1 MVWTRRFWLKL
12 QNLFRRGRS
21 AQRLDDEMQFHL
33 DQQTAENVAA
43 GMSPAEA
50 RYTAM
55 RKFGNPTYLK
65 EETRDTWGWTR
76 LEQIAQ
82 DFRYG
87 LRSLRKGPGFS
98 AIAILSLALGIMAT
112 TAMYSV
118 IYGVVLDPFPYK
130 DVDSLMSVKV
140 WSPDS
145 TRFRLGYTVDQF
157 LEIAERNS
165 IFQGTIASTI
175 SDVEWINEGE
185 PKRLRGN
192 IGTMNTFDVMGVPPL
207 IGRTP
212 TQADS
217 APGAPAVAVLGYK
230 FWMKQFGGDPSVL
243 GRSMRLN
250 DTVRTVIGVMPPRF
264 MWRGADVYLPIV
276 FRRGEFLE
284 GVHYVHLLGRLKPGV
299 TEAQAETDLRP
310 IIADLKQREPAAFP
324 DQWRVGLLSFKE
336 SFPSGLREVLWI
348 LFGAVGMLLLIAC
361 ANVSNLLL
369 SRAATRQ
376 REIALRAS
384 LGATRGRLVRQ
395 LLTESVLL
403 SILGGALGAA
413 LAFGALRVILSMVPP
428 DSIPDEA
435 KVAIDRPVLLFT
447 LCISFVTALLF
458 GLAPALH
465 ASRTQLVTAL
475 KESARGAGAGF
486 HRISA
491 SGGLVVVEVALSL
504 VLVVGATLMMR
515 TVMAIENQ
523 NLGIR
528 TDRLLTLRVPL
539 SPQRDADA
547 SHRIIFFK
555 ELLRRVEGLPGVAS
569 ASLSGGM
576 PPFFA
581 GMEAPV
587 QIPGETQMDTRPVL
601 IDEISR
607 DYMKVFGIGLLEGR
621 LFTDVDMAVA
631 GGQWAIVNQSFVR
644 RYFPASAPLGRVVRV
659 PRLSSELHL
668 ADDTF
673 QIVGVVNDAVN
684 RGLTRE
690 IAPELY
696 FPYSM
701 TGDADFL
708 AVLTNTDPAALAK
721 AVSEQMYAIDPD
733 QPVTDVRTM
742 SSLLNDWEYSG
753 PRFSVVLLG
762 IFAALGL
769 ILAVVGV
776 YGVVSNAVAQRTHEI
791 GVRKALGAGSG
802 DVLRLVFRF
811 GARFILPGIAI
822 GLAAS
827 IAAARLLA
835 SQLWH
840 VSPHDPVA
848 LVSVVV
854 LLLAVGFLA
863 CWVPAR
869 RAMRVDPIVAL
880 RYE

>member
-1 MVWTRRFWLKL
+1 MTWPRRFWLRL
-12 QNLFRRGRS
+12 QTLVRRNRGTK
-21 AQRLDDEMQFHL
+21 RLNDEIQFHL
-33 DQQTAENVAA
+33 DQQIAENRLS
-43 GMSPAEA
+43 GMNPEQA
-50 RYTAM
+50 RYAAM
-55 RKFGNPTYLK
+55 RAFGNPTLFM
-65 EETRDTWGWTR
+65 EEARDTWGWSW

-98 AIAILSLALGIMAT
+98 AVAILSLALGIMAT
-112 TAMYSV
+112 AAMYSV
-118 IYGVVLDPFPYK
+118 IYGVVLNPFPYR

-145 TRFRLGYTVDQF
+145 SRWRFNYTVDQF

-165 IFQGTIASTI
+165 IFQGTIASTV
-175 SDVEWINEGE
+175 SDVVWTSEGE

-192 IGTMNTFDVMGVPPL
+192 VCTMNTFEVMGVPPL
-207 IGRTP
+207 LGRTP
-212 TQADS
+212 VAADS
-217 APGAPAVAVLGYK
+217 APGAPPVAVLGYK
-230 FWMKQFGGDPSVL
+230 FWMQQFGGDRSVL
-243 GRSMRLN
+243 GRTMRLN

-264 MWRGADVYLPIV
+264 MWRGADVYVPIV
-276 FRRGEFLE
+276 FHRGEFLE

-310 IIADLKQREPAAFP
+310 VIADLKQREPAAFP
-324 DQWRVGLLSFKE
+324 DKWRVGLLSFKE
-336 SFPSGLREVLWI
+336 SFPSGLREILWI
-348 LFGAVGMLLLIAC
+348 LFGSVGMLLLIAC

-403 SILGGALGAA
+403 STLGGIIGAA
-413 LAFGALRVILSMVPP
+413 LAFGALRVILAMVPP

-447 LCISFVTALLF
+447 LGVSFVTALLF

-486 HRISA
+486 RRISA

-515 TVMAIENQ
+515 TVMAIEDQ
-523 NLGIR
+523 NLGMR
-528 TDRLLTLRVPL
+528 TDHLLTIRVPL
-539 SPQRDADA
+539 SPQRYADA
-547 SHRIIFFK
+547 PHRITFFK
-555 ELLRRVEGLPGVAS
+555 ELLRRAEALPGVES
-569 ASLSGGM
+569 AAMSIGMHPFFGGM
-576 PPFFA
+576 
-581 GMEAPV
+581 ETPV
-587 QIPGETQMDTRPVL
+587 EISGASQVDTRPVV
-601 IDEISR
+601 IHAVSR
-607 DYMKVFGIGLLEGR
+607 DYLKVFGIALLEGR
-621 LFTDVDMAVA
+621 PFSDTDMAS
-631 GGQWAIVNQSFVR
+631 GGHWAIVNQSFVR
-644 RYFPASAPLGRVVRV
+644 RYFPSTAPLGRIVRV
-659 PRLSSELHL
+659 PRLSGDLHL

-673 QIVGVVNDAVN
+673 QIVGVVNDVLN

-696 FPYSM
+696 LPYTL

-708 AVLTNTDPAALAK
+708 VVLTNTDPASLAK
-721 AVSEQMYAIDPD
+721 PVAEQVYVLDPD

-742 SSLLNDWEYSG
+742 NSLLNDYEYSG
-753 PRFSVVLLG
+753 PRFSVVLLAV
-762 IFAALGL
+762 FAALGL
-769 ILAVVGV
+769 TLAVVGV

-791 GVRKALGAGSG
+791 GVRKALGAGSS
-802 DVLRLVFRF
+802 DVLRLIFRF

-827 IAAARLLA
+827 IAAARVLR

>member
-1 MVWTRRFWLKL
+1 MLWIRRFLLRL
-12 QNLFRRGRS
+12 QTLFRRHRS
-21 AQRLDDEMQFHL
+21 AQRLNDEIQFHL
-33 DQQTAENVAA
+33 DQQVAENLAA
-43 GMSPAEA
+43 GMSSKEA
-50 RYTAM
+50 RHSAM
-55 RKFGNPTYLK
+55 RTFGNPTVLK

-76 LEQIAQ
+76 LQQIGQ

-87 LRSLRKGPGFS
+87 LRSLRQGPGFS
-98 AIAILSLALGIMAT
+98 AVAILSLALGIMAA

-118 IYGVVLDPFPYK
+118 IYGVVLNPFPYR

-145 TRFRLGYTVDQF
+145 SRWRTYYTVDQF
-157 LEIAERNS
+157 MEIAERNT
-165 IFQGTIASTI
+165 IFQGTIASTV
-175 SDVEWINEGE
+175 SDVVWTSERE
-185 PKRLRGN
+185 PQRLRGN
-192 IGTMNTFDVMGVPPL
+192 VCTMNTFDVMGVPPL
-207 IGRTP
+207 IGRT
-212 TQADS
+212 TAKADS
-217 APGAPAVAVLGYK
+217 APGAPPVAVLGYK
-230 FWMKQFGGDPSVL
+230 FWMKQFGGDPGVL

-250 DTVRTVIGVMPPRF
+250 DTVRTVIGVMPSRF
-264 MWRGADVYLPIV
+264 MWRGADVYVPIV
-276 FRRGEFLE
+276 FHRGEFLE
-284 GVHYVHLLGRLKPGV
+284 GVHYVHLLGRLKPGA
-299 TEAQAETDLRP
+299 TEAQAEADLRP
-310 IIADLKQREPAAFP
+310 IVADLKQREPAAFP
-324 DQWRVGLLSFKE
+324 EKWRVGLLSFKE
-336 SFPSGLREVLWI
+336 TFPSGLREVLWI
-348 LFGAVGMLLLIAC
+348 LFGAVAMLLLIAC

-384 LGATRGRLVRQ
+384 LGATRGRLIRQ

-403 SILGGALGAA
+403 STLGGVLGAA
-413 LAFGALRVILSMVPP
+413 LAFGALRLILSMVPP

-447 LCISFVTALLF
+447 LSVSFVTALLF

-465 ASRTQLVTAL
+465 ASRAQLITAL

-486 HRISA
+486 RRISA
-491 SGGLVVVEVALSL
+491 SGGLVVVEVAMSL
-504 VLVVGATLMMR
+504 VLVVGAALMMR

-528 TDRLLTLRVPL
+528 TDHMLTIRVPL
-539 SPQRDADA
+539 SPQRYPDAP
-547 SHRIIFFK
+547 HRITFFR
-555 ELLRRVEGLPGVAS
+555 ELLPRVEGLPGVAS
-569 ASLSGGM
+569 AAIGTGM
-576 PPFFA
+576 HPFFA

-587 QIPGETQMDTRPVL
+587 EIPGGPQMDMRPVL
-601 IDEISR
+601 LREVSR
-607 DYMKVFGIGLLEGR
+607 DYMRVFGIALMEGR
-621 LFTDVDMAVA
+621 LFSDADMAA
-631 GGQWAIVNQSFVR
+631 ASQWAIVNQSFVH
-644 RYFPASAPLGRVVRV
+644 RYFPSSAPLGRIVRV

-673 QIVGVVNDAVN
+673 QIVGVVNDVIN

-696 FPYSM
+696 LPYTIS
-701 TGDADFL
+701 GDADFL
-708 AVLTNTDPAALAK
+708 MVLTNTDPAALSKTVA
-721 AVSEQMYAIDPD
+721 AQVYALDPD
-733 QPVTDVRTM
+733 QPVTDVRTL

-753 PRFSVVLLG
+753 PRFSVVLLAV
-762 IFAALGL
+762 FAALGL
-769 ILAVVGV
+769 TLAVVGV

-791 GVRKALGAGSG
+791 GVRKALGADSG
-802 DVLRLVFRF
+802 DVFRLVFRF

-827 IAAARLLA
+827 IAAARVLG

-848 LVSVVV
+848 LVSVVI

>member
-1 MVWTRRFWLKL
+1 MVWIRRFWLRL
-12 QNLFRRGRS
+12 QTLLRRNRS
-21 AQRLDDEMQFHL
+21 TQRLNDELQFHL
-33 DQQTAENVAA
+33 DQQIAENLAT
-43 GMSPAEA
+43 GMSREEA
-50 RYTAM
+50 RHSAM
-55 RKFGNPTYLK
+55 RAFGNPTYLK
-65 EETRDTWGWTR
+65 EETRNTWGWTR
-76 LEQIAQ
+76 LEQFGQ

-87 LRSLRKGPGFS
+87 LRSLRKGPSFS
-98 AIAILSLALGIMAT
+98 AVAILSLALGIMAT

-118 IYGVVLDPFPYK
+118 IYGVVLNPFPYR
-130 DVDSLMSVKV
+130 DVEGLMSVKV

-145 TRFRLGYTVDQF
+145 SRWRFNYTVDQF
-157 LEIAERNS
+157 LEVAERNS
-165 IFQGTIASTI
+165 IFQGTIASTV
-175 SDVEWINEGE
+175 SDVVWTSERE

-192 IGTMNTFDVMGVPPL
+192 ICTMNTFDVMGVPPL
-207 IGRTP
+207 LGRTP
-212 TQADS
+212 TAADS
-217 APGAPAVAVLGYK
+217 APGATPIAVLGYK
-230 FWMKQFGGDPSVL
+230 FWTQQFGGDPGVL

-264 MWRGADVYLPIV
+264 KWRGADVYGPLG
-276 FRRGEFLE
+276 FQRGEFLE

-299 TEAQAETDLRP
+299 TEAQAEADLRP
-310 IIADLKQREPAAFP
+310 IVADLKQRDPAAFP
-324 DQWRVGLLSFKE
+324 DKWRVGLLSFKE
-336 SFPSGLREVLWI
+336 TFRSGLGEILWI

-403 SILGGALGAA
+403 SILGGVLGVG
-413 LAFGALRVILSMVPP
+413 LAFGALRVILAMVPP

-435 KVAIDRPVLLFT
+435 KVAIDQPVLLFT
-447 LCISFVTALLF
+447 LAVSFVTALLF

-486 HRISA
+486 RRISA

-504 VLVVGATLMMR
+504 VLVVGATLMIR

-523 NLGIR
+523 NLGMR
-528 TDRLLTLRVPL
+528 TDRLLTIRVPL
-539 SPQRDADA
+539 SPQKYPDAP
-547 SHRIIFFK
+547 HRITFFR
-555 ELLRRVEGLPGVAS
+555 ELLRRVEALPGVES
-569 ASLSGGM
+569 ASMSMGMHPFFGGM
-576 PPFFA
+576 
-581 GMEAPV
+581 ETPV
-587 QIPGETQMDTRPVL
+587 DIPSSSQMDTRPVV
-601 IDEISR
+601 IYAVSR
-607 DYMKVFGIGLLEGR
+607 DYLKVFGIGLMEGR
-621 LFTDVDMAVA
+621 PFSDADMNGA
-631 GGQWAIVNQSFVR
+631 GQWAIANQSFVR
-644 RYFPASAPLGRVVRV
+644 RYFPASEPLGRTVRV
-659 PRLSSELHL
+659 PRMRTDLHL
-668 ADDTF
+668 ANDAF
-673 QIVGVVNDAVN
+673 QIVGVVNDVMN

-696 FPYSM
+696 LPYSI

-708 AVLTNTDPAALAK
+708 SVLTNTEPAALAK
-721 AVSEQMYAIDPD
+721 PVAAQVYAIDPD

-762 IFAALGL
+762 IFATLGL
-769 ILAVVGV
+769 ILAIVGV
-776 YGVVSNAVAQRTHEI
+776 YGVVSNAVARRTHEI
-791 GVRKALGAGSG
+791 GVRKALGADSG

-822 GLAAS
+822 GLATS
-827 IAAARLLA
+827 LAAARVLGN
-835 SQLWH
+835 QLWH

-863 CWVPAR
+863 CWIPAR

>member
-1 MVWTRRFWLKL
+1 MVWPQRFWLKL
-12 QNLFRRGRS
+12 QSLFRRNRS
-21 AQRLDDEMQFHL
+21 TQRLNDELQFHL
-33 DQQTAENVAA
+33 DQQIAENVAA
-43 GMSPAEA
+43 GMSPDEA
-50 RYTAM
+50 RYAAM
-55 RKFGNPTYLK
+55 RTFGNPTYLK
-65 EETRDTWGWTR
+65 EETRDTWGWSR
-76 LEQIAQ
+76 LEQIGQ

-98 AIAILSLALGIMAT
+98 AVAILSLALGIMAT

-118 IYGVVLDPFPYK
+118 IYGVVLNPFPYR

-145 TRFRLGYTVDQF
+145 SRWRVYYTVDQF
-157 LEIAERNS
+157 LEIAGRNS
-165 IFQGTIASTI
+165 IFQGTIASTV
-175 SDVEWINEGE
+175 SDVVWTGEGE

-192 IGTMNTFDVMGVPPL
+192 VGTMNTFDVMGVPPL

-212 TQADS
+212 TAADS
-217 APGAPAVAVLGYK
+217 APGAPPVAVLGYK
-230 FWMKQFGGDPSVL
+230 FWIRQFGGDPSVL

-264 MWRGADVYLPIV
+264 MWRGADVYVPIV

-324 DQWRVGLLSFKE
+324 EKWRVGLLSFKE
-336 SFPSGLREVLWI
+336 TFRSGLGEVLWI

-403 SILGGALGAA
+403 STLGGVLGAA
-413 LAFGALRVILSMVPP
+413 LAFGALRVILAMVPP

-447 LCISFVTALLF
+447 LCVSLATALLF

-475 KESARGAGAGF
+475 KESAQGAGAGF
-486 HRISA
+486 RRISA
-491 SGGLVVVEVALSL
+491 SGGLVIVEVALSL
-504 VLVVGATLMMR
+504 VLVVGATLMVR

-528 TDRLLTLRVPL
+528 TGHLLTLRVPL
-539 SPQRDADA
+539 SPQRYADS
-547 SHRIIFFK
+547 SHRLTFFK
-555 ELLRRVEGLPGVAS
+555 ELLRRVEALPGVEFAAIS
-569 ASLSGGM
+569 IGMHPFFGGM
-576 PPFFA
+576 
-581 GMEAPV
+581 ETPV
-587 QIPGETQMDTRPVL
+587 EIPGAAQLDTRPVV
-601 IDEISR
+601 IHAVSR
-607 DYMKVFGIGLLEGR
+607 DYTRVFGITLMEGR
-621 LFTDVDMAVA
+621 LFNDVDMAA
-631 GGQWAIVNQSFVR
+631 GGQWAIVNQTFVR
-644 RYFPASAPLGRVVRV
+644 RYFPASAPLGCIVRV
-659 PRLSSELHL
+659 PRLSSDLHV
-668 ADDTF
+668 ANDSF
-673 QIVGVVNDAVN
+673 QIVGVVNDVMN

-696 FPYSM
+696 LPYIVM
-701 TGDADFL
+701 GDADFL
-708 AVLTNTDPAALAK
+708 EVLTNTDPAALAK
-721 AVSEQMYAIDPD
+721 PVAAQVYAIDPD
-733 QPVTDVRTM
+733 QPVTDVHTM
-742 SSLLNDWEYSG
+742 NSLLNDWEYSG

-769 ILAVVGV
+769 ILAVVGA
-776 YGVVSNAVAQRTHEI
+776 YGVVSNAVVQRTHEI
-791 GVRKALGAGSG
+791 GVRKALGADSG

-827 IAAARLLA
+827 LAAARVLG
-835 SQLWH
+835 SQLWN

-848 LVSVVV
+848 LGSVVV

>member
-1 MVWTRRFWLKL
+1 MLWIQRFFLRL
-12 QNLFRRGRS
+12 QTLFRRHRS
-21 AQRLDDEMQFHL
+21 TNRLDDEIQFHL
-33 DQQTAENVAA
+33 DQQIAENLAA

-50 RYTAM
+50 RHTAM
-55 RKFGNPTYLK
+55 RTFGNPTVLK

-76 LEQIAQ
+76 LQQIGQ

-87 LRSLRKGPGFS
+87 FRSLRKGPGFS
-98 AIAILSLALGIMAT
+98 AVAILSLALGIMAA

-118 IYGVVLDPFPYK
+118 IYGVVLNPFPYR

-145 TRFRLGYTVDQF
+145 SRWRTYYTVDQF
-157 LEIAERNS
+157 LEIAERNT
-165 IFQGTIASTI
+165 IFQGTIASTV
-175 SDVEWINEGE
+175 SDVVWTSEGE

-192 IGTMNTFDVMGVPPL
+192 VCSMNTFDVMGVPPL

-212 TQADS
+212 AAADS
-217 APGAPAVAVLGYK
+217 APGAPPVAVLGYK

-264 MWRGADVYLPIV
+264 MWRGADVYVPIV
-276 FRRGEFLE
+276 LRRGEFLE

-310 IIADLKQREPAAFP
+310 IIADLKLRDPAAFSEK
-324 DQWRVGLLSFKE
+324 WRVALLSFKE
-336 SFPSGLREVLWI
+336 TFPSGLREVLWI
-348 LFGAVGMLLLIAC
+348 LFGAVGLLLLIAC

-384 LGATRGRLVRQ
+384 LGATRGRLIRQ

-403 SILGGALGAA
+403 STLGGVLGAA
-413 LAFGALRVILSMVPP
+413 LAFGALRVILAMVPP

-447 LCISFVTALLF
+447 LGVSFVTALLF

-465 ASRTQLVTAL
+465 ASRAQLITAL

-486 HRISA
+486 RRISA
-491 SGGLVVVEVALSL
+491 SGGLVVVEVAMSL
-504 VLVVGATLMMR
+504 VLVVGAVLMMR

-528 TDRLLTLRVPL
+528 TDHMLTIRVPL
-539 SPQRDADA
+539 SPQRYPDAP
-547 SHRIIFFK
+547 HRITFFR
-555 ELLRRVEGLPGVAS
+555 ELLPRVEGLPGVAS
-569 ASLSGGM
+569 AAISTGM
-576 PPFFA
+576 HPFFA
-581 GMEAPV
+581 GMETPV
-587 QIPGETQMDTRPVL
+587 EIPGGPQMDTRPVL
-601 IDEISR
+601 IREVSR
-607 DYMKVFGIGLLEGR
+607 DYMRVFGIALMEGR
-621 LFTDVDMAVA
+621 LFGDADMAA
-631 GGQWAIVNQSFVR
+631 ASQWVIVNQSFVH
-644 RYFPASAPLGRVVRV
+644 RYFPSSAPLGRIVRV

-668 ADDTF
+668 ADYAF
-673 QIVGVVNDAVN
+673 QIVGVVNDVIN

-696 FPYSM
+696 LPYTT
-701 TGDADFL
+701 TGYADFL
-708 AVLTNTDPAALAK
+708 VVLTNTDPAALSKTVA
-721 AVSEQMYAIDPD
+721 AQVYGLDPD
-733 QPVTDVRTM
+733 QPVTDVRTL

-753 PRFSVVLLG
+753 PRFSVVLLAV
-762 IFAALGL
+762 FAALGL
-769 ILAVVGV
+769 TLAVVGV

-791 GVRKALGAGSG
+791 GVRKALGADSG
-802 DVLRLVFRF
+802 DVFRLVFRF

-827 IAAARLLA
+827 IAAARVLG

>member
-1 MVWTRRFWLKL
+1 MMWVRRFLLRL
-12 QNLFRRGRS
+12 QTLFRRSRS
-21 AQRLDDEMQFHL
+21 AQRLDDEVQFHL
-33 DQQTAENVAA
+33 EQQIAENLGA
-43 GMSPAEA
+43 GMNPREA
-50 RYTAM
+50 RYAATRA
-55 RKFGNPTYLK
+55 FGNPTYLK
-65 EETRDTWGWTR
+65 EQTRGTWGWAW

-87 LRSLRKGPGFS
+87 FRSLRKGPGFS
-98 AIAILSLALGIMAT
+98 AVAILSLALGIMAT

-118 IYGVVLDPFPYK
+118 IYGVVLNPFPYR
-130 DVDSLMSVKV
+130 DVDGLMSVKV

-145 TRFRLGYTVDQF
+145 SRWRFNYTVDQF
-157 LEIAERNS
+157 LEIAERNT
-165 IFQGTIASTI
+165 IFQGTIASTV
-175 SDVEWINEGE
+175 SDVVWTSESE

-192 IGTMNTFDVMGVPPL
+192 VCTMNTFDVMGVPPL
-207 IGRTP
+207 LGRTP
-212 TQADS
+212 AAADS
-217 APGAPAVAVLGYK
+217 APGAPPVAVLGYK
-230 FWMKQFGGDPSVL
+230 FWAQQLASDPSVL
-243 GRSMRLN
+243 GRTMRLN
-250 DTVRTVIGVMPPRF
+250 DTMRTVIGVMPPRF
-264 MWRGADVYLPIV
+264 MWRGADVYVPIV
-276 FRRGEFLE
+276 FHRGEFLE

-299 TEAQAETDLRP
+299 TEAQAEADLRP
-310 IIADLKQREPAAFP
+310 ILGDLKQREPGAFP
-324 DQWRVGLLSFKE
+324 DKWRVGLLSFKE
-336 SFPSGLREVLWI
+336 TFRSGLGEILWI

-384 LGATRGRLVRQ
+384 LGATRGRLTRQ

-403 SILGGALGAA
+403 STLGGIVGAA
-413 LAFGALRVILSMVPP
+413 LAFGALRVILAMVPP

-447 LCISFVTALLF
+447 LGVSFVTALLF

-486 HRISA
+486 RRLSA

-523 NLGIR
+523 NLGMR
-528 TDRLLTLRVPL
+528 TDHLLLIRVPL
-539 SPQRDADA
+539 SPQRYADA
-547 SHRIIFFK
+547 PHRINFFK
-555 ELLRRVEGLPGVAS
+555 ELLPRVEALPGVAS
-569 ASLSGGM
+569 ASLSTGM
-576 PPFFA
+576 HPFFA
-581 GMEAPV
+581 GMETPV
-587 QIPGETQMDTRPVL
+587 DIPSSSQTDTRPVL
-601 IDEISR
+601 IREVSR
-607 DYMKVFGIGLLEGR
+607 DYTKVFGIALLEGR
-621 LFTDVDMAVA
+621 QFSDVDMAGA
-631 GGQWAIVNQSFVR
+631 GQWAIVNQSFVH
-644 RYFPASAPLGRVVRV
+644 RYFPNSEPLGRTVRV
-659 PRLSSELHL
+659 PRLRTELHL
-668 ADDTF
+668 ANDAF
-673 QIVGVVNDAVN
+673 QIVGVMNDVVN

-696 FPYSM
+696 LPYTLS
-701 TGDADFL
+701 GDSDFL
-708 AVLTNTDPAALAK
+708 VVLTNTDPAALAK
-721 AVSEQMYAIDPD
+721 PVAEQVYALDPD
-733 QPVTDVRTM
+733 QPVTDVHTL

-762 IFAALGL
+762 VFAALGL
-769 ILAVVGV
+769 ILAIVGV

-791 GVRKALGAGSG
+791 GVRKALGADSS
-802 DVLRLVFRF
+802 DVLRLIFRF

-827 IAAARLLA
+827 IAAARVLR

-848 LVSVVV
+848 LASVV
-854 LLLAVGFLA
+854 LLLLGVGFLA

>member
-1 MVWTRRFWLKL
+1 MPWIRRFWLKL
-12 QNLFRRGRS
+12 QTLFRRNRT
-21 AQRLDDEMQFHL
+21 AQELNDEMQFHL
-33 DQQTAENVAA
+33 DQQIAENVAS
-43 GMSPAEA
+43 GMSREEA
-50 RYTAM
+50 RHAAM
-55 RKFGNPTYLK
+55 RNFGNPTYLK
-65 EETRDTWGWTR
+65 EETRDTWGWTW
-76 LEQIAQ
+76 LEHLAQ

-98 AIAILSLALGIMAT
+98 AVAILSLALGIMAT

-118 IYGVVLDPFPYK
+118 IYGVVLNPFPYR

-145 TRFRLGYTVDQF
+145 PRYRLGYTVDQF
-157 LEIAERNS
+157 LEVAERNS
-165 IFQGTIASTI
+165 IFKGTIASTV
-175 SDVEWINEGE
+175 SDVEWTSEGE

-192 IGTMNTFDVMGVPPL
+192 VCTMNTFDVMGVPPL

-212 TQADS
+212 AEADS
-217 APGAPAVAVLGYK
+217 APGAPGVAVLGYK

-250 DTVRTVIGVMPPRF
+250 DTVRTVIGIMPPRF

-276 FRRGEFLE
+276 FHRGEFLE

-299 TEAQAETDLRP
+299 TEALAETDLRP

-324 DQWRVGLLSFKE
+324 EKWRVGLLSFKE

-403 SILGGALGAA
+403 SILGGVLGAA
-413 LAFGALRVILSMVPP
+413 LAFGALRVILTMVPP
-428 DSIPDEA
+428 ESIPDEA

-475 KESARGAGAGF
+475 KESAQGAGASF
-486 HRISA
+486 RRISA

-528 TDRLLTLRVPL
+528 TDRLLTVRVPL
-539 SPQRDADA
+539 SPQRYADA
-547 SHRIIFFK
+547 PRRVAFFD
-555 ELLRRVEGLPGVAS
+555 ELLRRVENLPGVEA
-569 ASLSGGM
+569 AAINTGLH
-576 PPFFA
+576 PFFA
-581 GMEAPV
+581 ALEAPV
-587 QIPGETQMDTRPVL
+587 DIPSSSQVDTRPVL
-601 IDEISR
+601 IHEVSR
-607 DYMKVFGIGLLEGR
+607 DYTKVFGIGRMEGR
-621 LFTDVDMAVA
+621 LLTDNEIAA
-631 GGQWAIVNQSFVR
+631 RSQLAIVNQSFVR
-644 RYFPASAPLGRVVRV
+644 RYFPAIEPLGRTVRV
-659 PRLSSELHL
+659 PRLRTDLHL
-668 ADDTF
+668 ANDAF
-673 QIVGVVNDAVN
+673 QIVGVVNDVMN

-696 FPYSM
+696 LPFSI
-701 TGDADFL
+701 TGYADNL

-721 AVSEQMYAIDPD
+721 PVAAQVYALDQD

-762 IFAALGL
+762 VFAALGL
-769 ILAVVGV
+769 TLAVVGV

-802 DVLRLVFRF
+802 DVFRLVFRF
-811 GARFILPGIAI
+811 GARFILPGIGI
-822 GLAAS
+822 GLVAS
-827 IAAARLLA
+827 IAAARVLG

-854 LLLAVGFLA
+854 LLLAVGFFA
-863 CWVPAR
+863 CWIPAR
-869 RAMRVDPIVAL
+869 RAARVDPLVAL